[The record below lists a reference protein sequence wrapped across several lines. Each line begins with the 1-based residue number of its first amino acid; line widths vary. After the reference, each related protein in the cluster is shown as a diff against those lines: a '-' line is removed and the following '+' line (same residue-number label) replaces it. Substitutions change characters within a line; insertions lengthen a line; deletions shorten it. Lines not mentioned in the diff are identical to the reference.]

1 VIDVSQVIEKY
12 FAKTRENIMIT
23 GVSIL
28 LIGVMGGFL
37 YNFEK
42 ISNIDKKIF
51 EAVNL
56 SEKLNNF
63 DILFKLAFPL
73 GRKGCFIA
81 AVCFLAFS
89 VPETWGSVIFTALLM
104 SATERLIK
112 LKLKRNRPFIDM
124 DYTILRQKNKPKDGS
139 FPSGDASRIW
149 FVTIGFVNIFT
160 LQHPLAL
167 FFIFAAVIVSL
178 GRLRLGVHYPTDV
191 WAGSLLGAGF
201 SLMVFSF

>member
-1 VIDVSQVIEKY
+1 
-12 FAKTRENIMIT
+12 MIT
-23 GVSIL
+23 GVSVL
-28 LIGVMGGFL
+28 LIGVIGGFA

-51 EAVNL
+51 EAINL
-56 SEKLNNF
+56 SGKLNNF

-89 VPETWGSVIFTALLM
+89 IPEKWVSVIFTALVM
-104 SATERLIK
+104 SASERLIK
-112 LKLKRNRPFIDM
+112 LKLKRSRPFIDM
-124 DYTILRQKNKPKDGS
+124 DYAVLRQKNRPKDGS

-149 FVTIGFVNIFT
+149 FVTIGFINIFT
-160 LQHPLAL
+160 LQHPVAL
-167 FFIFAAVIVSL
+167 FFIFTAVIVSL

-201 SLMVFSF
+201 SFIGLSF